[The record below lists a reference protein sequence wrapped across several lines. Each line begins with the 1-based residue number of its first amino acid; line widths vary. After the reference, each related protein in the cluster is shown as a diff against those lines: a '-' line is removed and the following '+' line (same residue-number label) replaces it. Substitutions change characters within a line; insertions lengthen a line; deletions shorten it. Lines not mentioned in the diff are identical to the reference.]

1 MAIYNVER
9 FSREEVLQKISE
21 DEDSDED
28 YISEEEE
35 LFQHGIDPEID
46 KWVHHRIICFVRMSC
61 IFESCVVYF
70 MMKSHQLN
78 VGALVVLQEMFYC
91 CCLYH

>member
-1 MAIYNVER
+1 MAIYNVGR

-46 KWVHHRIICFVRMSC
+46 K
-61 IFESCVVYF
+61 
-70 MMKSHQLN
+70 
-78 VGALVVLQEMFYC
+78 
-91 CCLYH
+91 

>member
-46 KWVHHRIICFVRMSC
+46 K
-61 IFESCVVYF
+61 
-70 MMKSHQLN
+70 
-78 VGALVVLQEMFYC
+78 
-91 CCLYH
+91 